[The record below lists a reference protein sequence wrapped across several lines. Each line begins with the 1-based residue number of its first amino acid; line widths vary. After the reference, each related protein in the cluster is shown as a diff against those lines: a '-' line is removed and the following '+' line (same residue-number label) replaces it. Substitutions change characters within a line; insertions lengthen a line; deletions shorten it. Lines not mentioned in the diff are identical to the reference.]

1 MKNGNS
7 TVEFYSDIEKIS
19 IFRNKI
25 TIYFMLRICYYNTMK
40 NKTEKNGYKL
50 LSVGGDLKRR
60 LLLNVDRMN
69 SEEYAEKNVYKPA
82 SYEWYGDWE
91 GRALLAVTSLGK
103 YFDEISERRDM
114 LWAALDKHLN
124 KDGYFGPIV
133 DGNSVNEQQYAGNG
147 WFLRALCLEYDITGS
162 EEIKEKIR
170 KAALNLF
177 VKSSEEFVKYPIDL
191 NVDEQGGII
200 GQLNIKYK
208 NWKISSDS
216 GCLYISLDGLAE
228 AYRILK
234 DESIL
239 SVADLLIKMMNDTAL
254 NNKNFQCH
262 AFLSGV
268 RGIIKFGDMLGEKYY
283 AIAERFYDY
292 FAKANLNAVYEGS
305 GTLGKQTPSEG
316 CAVID
321 SEMIS
326 LRLYLHTGNPKYLGL
341 YRKIVENAL
350 RVNQRANGGFG
361 CNYFT
366 GATHPYVEILPE
378 GKEAFWCCTMRGA
391 EGLTDIAENLYSVK
405 GDTIEV
411 LLPSES
417 EVSFFDGKV
426 IIKQKTSYPFTG
438 ETKFEIEAE
447 RPFKLTIKALS
458 DYDVYIDEKL
468 YNGELLEIKGTSS
481 VTFVMKARFKKD
493 VFEDKYRFFN
503 GDLLLCSDGGE
514 DSCGQSSVISLLPIA
529 DFSTIP
535 METLDNAR
543 KRILFSNPS
552 KIRW

>member
-1 MKNGNS
+1 MKN
-7 TVEFYSDIEKIS
+7 
-19 IFRNKI
+19 R
-25 TIYFMLRICYYNTMK
+25 
-40 NKTEKNGYKL
+40 TEESGYTL
-50 LSVGGDLKRR
+50 LSVGGDIKRR
-60 LLLNVDRMN
+60 LLLNVGRLN
-69 SEEYAEKNVYKPA
+69 GEEYSEKNVYKPD

-103 YFDEISERRDM
+103 YFEEISERRDE
-114 LWAALDKHLN
+114 LWSALDKHLN
-124 KDGYFGPIV
+124 KDGYFGPPI
-133 DGNSVNEQQYAGNG
+133 DGKSVNEQQYAGNG
-147 WFLRALCLEYDITGS
+147 WFLRALCLKYDITGS

-170 KAALNLF
+170 KAAYNLF

-191 NVDEQGGII
+191 NVDEHGGIV

-234 DESIL
+234 DENIL
-239 SVADLLIKMMNDTAL
+239 SVADLLIKMMNETTL
-254 NNKNFQCH
+254 GGKNFQCH

-268 RGIIKFGDMLGEKYY
+268 RGIIKFGDLLGEKYY
-283 AIAERFYDY
+283 AVAERFFDY
-292 FAKANLNAVYEGS
+292 FVKANLNAVYEGS
-305 GTLGKQTPSEG
+305 GTLGKQAPSEG

-326 LRLYLHTGNPKYLGL
+326 LRLYLHTGKPEYLEL

-391 EGLTDIAENLYSVK
+391 EGLTDIAENLYSVN
-405 GDTIEV
+405 GDTVEV

-417 EVSFFDGKV
+417 EASFFDGKV

-447 RPFKLTIKALS
+447 MPFKLTAKAFS
-458 DYDVYIDEKL
+458 AYDVYIDGKP
-468 YNGELLEIKGTSS
+468 YNGELLEINGTSS
-481 VTFVMKARFKKD
+481 VTLTMNAKFKNDK
-493 VFEDKYRFFN
+493 FEDKYRFFS
-503 GDLLLCSDGGE
+503 GDLLLCSDGREELRGN
-514 DSCGQSSVISLLPIA
+514 SSKITLLPIA
-529 DFSTIP
+529 DFSAIP
-535 METLDNAR
+535 MEMLDNAR
-543 KRILFSNPS
+543 KRILFDDPS